1 MNGHGKLVKWQES
14 PSLKNEEV
22 NVHRKS
28 ALENTKKNDILQKHL
43 FAVAEKF

>member
-1 MNGHGKLVKWQES
+1 MNGHWKLVKWQES

-28 ALENTKKNDILQKHL
+28 SLENMGGK
-43 FAVAEKF
+43 